1 MEISLLG
8 TGLLGGAIGERL
20 LRCGHA
26 LTVWNRTPERCMP
39 LLALGARAVTTPVE
53 AVAAGELVITVLSDG
68 ATTSAVLLEQAGEAL
83 AGKLVLQVATIAPE
97 ESQFLAEAL
106 AERGAELL
114 ELPVLGSKPEALA
127 GTLQLMAAGRSEAL
141 ERARPLLRDLG
152 GEPHHLGPV
161 GAALTTKLALNQLIA
176 SLTHS
181 FSLSLHLVQRGGVAV
196 EAFMAILRA
205 SALYTPTFDKKL
217 AKQLANDYANPN
229 FPTAHLRKDL
239 RLFLEAAN
247 GAALNTEGLGC
258 LAQLLARATAAGL
271 DDLDYSALHRLTAGT
286 VTRA

>member
-20 LRCGHA
+20 LHCGHR
-26 LTVWNRTPERCMP
+26 LTVWNRNSERCAP
-39 LLALGARAVTTPVE
+39 LLALGARAATTPTE

-68 ATTSAVLLEQAGEAL
+68 ATTSAVLLEQTGDAL
-83 AGKLVLQVATIAPE
+83 AGRLVLQVATIAPE
-97 ESQFLAEAL
+97 ESLAL
-106 AERGAELL
+106 ATGLAQRGAELL

-127 GTLQLMAAGRSEAL
+127 GSLQLMAGGTPEAL
-141 ERARPLLRDLG
+141 DRARPVLLDLG

-181 FSLSLHLVQRGGVAV
+181 FSLSLHLVQRGGVEV

-205 SALYTPTFDKKL
+205 SALYAPTFDKKL
-217 AKQLANDYANPN
+217 AKELADDYVNPN

-239 RLFLEAAN
+239 QLFLLTAADA
-247 GAALNTEGLGC
+247 GLNSEGLSG
-258 LAQLLARATAAGL
+258 LAQLLERSTAAGL
-271 DDLDYSALHRLTAGT
+271 DDLDYSSLHRLTAGSD
-286 VTRA
+286 

>member
-161 GAALTTKLALNQLIA
+161 GAALTTKLAL
-176 SLTHS
+176 
-181 FSLSLHLVQRGGVAV
+181 
-196 EAFMAILRA
+196 
-205 SALYTPTFDKKL
+205 
-217 AKQLANDYANPN
+217 
-229 FPTAHLRKDL
+229 
-239 RLFLEAAN
+239 
-247 GAALNTEGLGC
+247 
-258 LAQLLARATAAGL
+258 
-271 DDLDYSALHRLTAGT
+271 
-286 VTRA
+286 